1 MKRFIN
7 FIKLGKIGLIEAVIS
22 VVLVIALWFVWGLNL
37 SIDFTGGSLLE
48 VDFPTGR
55 PDIQTAKTKLED
67 LGINSS
73 LIQPLGDNGL
83 MFRFNEID
91 EETHQKLLS
100 GLREIAKDNQLDEQ
114 RFESIGPTIG
124 AELSRNAF
132 YTLFLVLIAIT
143 LYIAWAFRKVS
154 KPVASWKYGL
164 AALLALFHDVLIV
177 VGLFIVLGKF
187 LNLTVDTAFVAAVLT
202 VLGYSVNDTVVI
214 FDRIRENLAKRS
226 GTLTEIV
233 NFSVNETLARSI
245 NTTLTT
251 VLVLIPIF
259 FFGGESI
266 KYFALAL
273 IVGIITGAYSSIFIA
288 SPLLLVWEKM
298 KHRSR

>member
-1 MKRFIN
+1 MRMFN
-7 FIKLGKIGLIEAVIS
+7 FIKLGKLGLAEAVIA
-22 VVLVIALWFVWGLNL
+22 VVLVVVLWFTWGLKL
-37 SIDFTGGSLLE
+37 GIDFTGGSLLE
-48 VDFPTGR
+48 IDFPNGR
-55 PDIQTAKTKLED
+55 PEIQIAREKMAG
-67 LGINSS
+67 LGIDNS
-73 LIQPLGDNGL
+73 LVQPLGEQGIML
-83 MFRFNEID
+83 RFNTVD
-91 EETHQKLLS
+91 EETHQKILN
-100 GLREIAKDNQLDEQ
+100 GLTEIAKDNQLVEQ

-132 YTLFLVLIAIT
+132 YTIALVLIAIC

-177 VGLFIVLGKF
+177 VGLFIVLGKY
-187 LNLTVDTAFVAAVLT
+187 LNVAVDTAFVAAVLT

-214 FDRIRENLAKRS
+214 FDRIRENLTKRS

-233 NFSVNETLARSI
+233 NFSVNETLTRSV
-245 NTTLTT
+245 NTGFAAILSLLA
-251 VLVLIPIF
+251 VF

-266 KYFALAL
+266 RYFSLAL
-273 IVGIITGAYSSIFIA
+273 IVGIVTGTYSSIFIA

-298 KHRSR
+298 KKR

>member
-1 MKRFIN
+1 MFN
-7 FIKLGKIGLIEAVIS
+7 FIKLGKIGLVEAVIA
-22 VVLVIALWFVWGLNL
+22 VVLVIVMWFVWGLKL
-37 SIDFTGGSLLE
+37 GIDFTGGSLLE
-48 VDFPTGR
+48 VNFSAGR
-55 PDIQTAKTKLED
+55 PEIQIVKTKLD
-67 LGINSS
+67 GLGISNS

-91 EETHQKLLS
+91 EEMHQKVLS
-100 GLREIAKDNQLDEQ
+100 GLKEIAKDNQLEEQ

-124 AELSRNAF
+124 AELRRNAF
-132 YTLFLVLIAIT
+132 YTLALVLIAIT

-154 KPVASWKYGL
+154 KPVSSWKYGL

-177 VGLFIVLGKF
+177 VGLFIILGKF
-187 LNLTVDTAFVAAVLT
+187 FQVAIDTAFVAALLT

-214 FDRIRENLAKRS
+214 FDRIRENLTKRE
-226 GTLTEIV
+226 GTLEQIV

-251 VLVLIPIF
+251 VLALIPIF

-266 KYFALAL
+266 KYFSLAL
-273 IVGIITGAYSSIFIA
+273 IVGITTGAYSSIFIA
-288 SPLLLVWEKM
+288 SPLLLVWEKL
-298 KHRSR
+298 KRK